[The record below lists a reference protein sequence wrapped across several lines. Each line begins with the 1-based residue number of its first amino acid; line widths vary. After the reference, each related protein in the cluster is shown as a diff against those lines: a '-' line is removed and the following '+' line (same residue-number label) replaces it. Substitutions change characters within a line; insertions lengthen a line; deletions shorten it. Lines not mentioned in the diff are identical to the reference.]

1 MPSGNLII
9 GIVCG
14 IAAGVAFPLHCRAGD
29 PVSADS
35 IEKALEA
42 DSQPLTRGINVRRE
56 SPSIAL
62 AVNFEVNSAT
72 LMSDAVDQLRSLADA
87 LKRAS
92 LAANAFI
99 ITGHTDASGRAAY
112 NKALSQRR
120 ASAVRDFLVGAGI
133 DASRLAV
140 CGMGEERL
148 KNREEPESAE
158 NRRVEITKLYSREAT
173 GYQCR

>member
-1 MPSGNLII
+1 MPSGNRIL

-14 IAAGVAFPLHCRAGD
+14 LAAGIVLPVHCRAGD

-35 IEKALEA
+35 IERALEA
-42 DSQPLTRGINVRRE
+42 ESQPLTRGVGVRRE
-56 SPSIAL
+56 SPTIAL
-62 AVNFEVNSAT
+62 SVNFEVNSAT
-72 LMSDAVDQLRSLADA
+72 LMSDAIAQLRSLADA
-87 LKRAS
+87 LARAS
-92 LAANAFI
+92 LAANAFV

-148 KNREEPESAE
+148 KNRDEPESAE